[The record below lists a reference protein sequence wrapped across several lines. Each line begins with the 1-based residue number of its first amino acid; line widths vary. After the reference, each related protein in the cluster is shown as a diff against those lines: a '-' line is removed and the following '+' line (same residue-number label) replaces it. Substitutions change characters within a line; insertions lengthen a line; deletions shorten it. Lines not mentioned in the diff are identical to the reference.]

1 MKKLY
6 TILFTVSAAL
16 TTLAQNE
23 DDVLRYSM
31 TDYQGSARFES
42 MAGSFGALGADFS
55 SAQINPGGLGRFTK
69 SQFSFSLRDNMM
81 TNSSTYRN
89 SSSQDNANA
98 FKIGTLGA
106 VFTNDVSSQ
115 RSGLTFSQFFIGYT
129 RLSNFHTNYTI
140 KGTNE
145 YSLLDE
151 FAAYGDGIPPD
162 QNQIYNQRP
171 FTTGL
176 AYDVFM
182 LDYDAQNGFYYPDL
196 KVDSRVNQVRTIEKR
211 GGMGEFTLG
220 GSASYK
226 NILNFGGSFN
236 LRTVNYKENYTHT
249 ETPEDTTG
257 LSFRRFDYSYD
268 QKTKGW
274 GINLK
279 FGAVYLPSEKFRI
292 GLAYES
298 PSIFEL
304 KDEWTANMTSQ
315 RRVQDS
321 LIEHYVEPEFVPKG
335 VYEYQL
341 LSPMRTRISLAYILQ
356 LRGSINVDLEHV
368 GYGMGRLLPIQGEE
382 ENPYDFKAEN
392 KSVKNIYRS
401 VINMR
406 IGAEYSFFGK
416 LFVRGGIAYLPSP
429 YEKDISSS
437 RAQTIYSGGLGLKWK
452 NNQIDIAYKHLQFDT
467 EYYMVSPLI
476 DGAKTDIN
484 TLSNSIILSYT
495 LSF

>member
-1 MKKLY
+1 M
-6 TILFTVSAAL
+6 AAA
-16 TTLAQNE
+16 AQNE

-69 SQFSFSLRDNMM
+69 SQFSFSLRDNVM
-81 TNSSTYRN
+81 TNTSNYRN
-89 SSSQDNANA
+89 SMSSDNANA
-98 FKIGTLGA
+98 FKIGSLGA
-106 VFTNDVSSQ
+106 VFTTDISNQ
-115 RSGLTFSQFFIGYT
+115 RSGLTFGQFFMGYT

-140 KGTNE
+140 MGTNE

-151 FAAYGDGIPPD
+151 FAEYGYGIPPD
-162 QNQIYNQRP
+162 QNQIYNLRP

-182 LDYDAQNGFYYPDL
+182 LDYDAQGSYYYPDL
-196 KVDSRVNQVRTIEKR
+196 FADSKVNQVRKIEKR
-211 GGMGEFTLG
+211 GGMGEFTMG

-236 LRTVNYKENYTHT
+236 IRTVNYKENYTHS

-257 LSFRRFDYSYD
+257 LSFRRFDYTYE
-268 QKTKGW
+268 QQTKGW
-274 GINLK
+274 GVNLK
-279 FGAVYLPSEKFRI
+279 LGAVYLPTEKFRL

-298 PSIFEL
+298 PTIFEL
-304 KDEWTANMTSQ
+304 KDEWSANMTSE

-321 LIEHYVEPEFVPKG
+321 LIKHFVEPEFVPKG
-335 VYEYQL
+335 IYEYQL
-341 LSPMRTRISLAYILQ
+341 LSPMRTRISLAYIFQ
-356 LRGSINVDLEHV
+356 LRGSINLDLEHV
-368 GYGMGRLLPIQGEE
+368 GYGMGRLLPIRENE

-401 VINMR
+401 VVNLR
-406 IGAEYSFFGK
+406 LGAEYSFFGK
-416 LFVRGGIAYLPSP
+416 FFVRGGVAYLPSP
-429 YEKDISSS
+429 YEKNISKS
-437 RAQTIYSGGLGLKWK
+437 RTQTIYTGGIGLKWK
-452 NNQIDIAYKHLQFDT
+452 NNQIDIAYKHLQFSS
-467 EYYMVSPLI
+467 EYYMVNPIL
-476 DGAKTDIN
+476 AKDSRTDIN
-484 TLSNSIILSYT
+484 TLSNSIILSYS